1 MAADPTE
8 HVAQAKRWIAERR
21 YPDAVRALRRALVS
35 SPEHIEARVLL
46 GTALLALERYDEVR
60 VEMLAVG
67 RKAPKELRAHRLLG
81 EALLRS
87 GKVDKAVEALRQA
100 LAIDPDDEA
109 SRELLAEA
117 GEEPPPSTRTI
128 DRWFDPEAVATV
140 QTDVPPFVEERTGP
154 GIVLP
159 EAEGTS
165 TSILVDPDFQQA
177 IDDAGSSEITNPPVA
192 ALRAPVPQPTPQPV
206 SRAAPQP
213 VSRAAPQPVSR
224 AASPGPVA
232 SSPKAAPQPALP
244 RPVAS
249 SPKAAVPPPKP
260 RAETEQLDLA
270 DLGAVDEPRGT
281 HDGDSDTFEL
291 LSESALVA
299 MSPPGPRSVAP
310 TPSAARSVPAP
321 QPAMRPAPAPRSVLP
336 AARPPASTPPASAA
350 SQRVAPPP
358 ASAASQSVAPPPAA
372 PARRS
377 IPPGPLPAPAPS
389 VPPPASPAPAR
400 KDGPQFL
407 PSTHFIRDGSDTPR
421 LLELEP
427 AVARG
432 RESPGVGRG
441 EPTARGGIEPDTSSA
456 IRTSV
461 HERSRLRSPAFRRK
475 IAAGAGVALVLCAV
489 LGFVGR
495 AWIDGRRRESLAGL
509 VLAAEADGRPATLAA
524 AREAAAD
531 FDDDASLALRLRLV
545 ATGVLEHAQAPA
557 EADALLGTLSPS
569 AMQEAEAQLGRA
581 YLLLARGEVEGAR
594 SAATT
599 LSADDALA
607 SEAARARALTALAI
621 GDLARATAE
630 ARISEA
636 AAPGSARAAALL
648 ATLLARSGDT
658 VGALALLD
666 GVPGGSASPA
676 VRLARARAALVR
688 RGAGDAELAS
698 REVQEVLGALAA
710 SSTPLEQADAH
721 LLAAELALASGD
733 LARAAAEV
741 RQAQPVPHDELLRLE
756 RAEVLAAT
764 GAAEEAR
771 AWIAQL
777 PPASSDPPRRARVLA
792 MVALATND
800 LATAERAVAQAGE
813 GGAVDLI
820 RGRIA
825 EASGRTA
832 EAKSFYTR
840 VPLSDAAMPAS
851 RTRLAALWLAE
862 GMTAQAADAIAA
874 AYERLPTD
882 VELVLLFARIRLA
895 QRDVTGARAAVV
907 RALAGNPS
915 SPRLLTA
922 KAEVELAA
930 GEAAAAAE
938 TLRGAITFASA
949 DATLQVALARALRR
963 SGRPGDARAAVDAAL
978 RLDAGSTDA
987 LLLLAELTVEAG
999 DAAGANAALARA
1011 EATGRAPAGELAR
1024 ARVRLLVATG
1034 AGAAGI
1040 ATAEPLARAGR
1051 DAALFVLL
1059 GRLHA
1064 QAEQNGEAQAAFAQ
1078 ALRLDE
1084 RDPDAHVGRALLA
1097 MRAGDLGGA
1106 GRALERALELAAS
1119 VGATPELRARLEAA
1133 RGRLRFESGSFADAR
1148 ERATAALALEP
1159 RCAEAQLLLASVTI
1173 EQGGDA
1179 LTPLRA
1185 AAAGDAPPAEAIGR
1199 LALRLP
1205 PGAEACVAARRYLE
1219 AAPRGYDADA
1229 VRAVDARCR

>member
-35 SPEHIEARVLL
+35 NPDHVEARVLL

-60 VEMLAVG
+60 VEMLAVA

-87 GKVDKAVEALRQA
+87 GRVEKAVEALRQA

-140 QTDVPPFVEERTGP
+140 QTDLPAFIEERTGP

-159 EAEGTS
+159 ESDGAS
-165 TSILVDPDFQQA
+165 TSIVVDPDFQQA
-177 IDDAGSSEITNPPVA
+177 IDDVGSSEITNPPVPGPAVPRA
-192 ALRAPVPQPTPQPV
+192 ALPRTPLAKPTPAPAPKPVADHGPPRPRAPL
-206 SRAAPQP
+206 
-213 VSRAAPQPVSR
+213 
-224 AASPGPVA
+224 
-232 SSPKAAPQPALP
+232 PKAAL
-244 RPVAS
+244 
-249 SPKAAVPPPKP
+249 PPPKP

-270 DLGAVDEPRGT
+270 DLGAVDEGRDVT
-281 HDGDSDTFEL
+281 DGDSDTFES
-291 LSESALVA
+291 LSDSALVA
-299 MSPPGPRSVAP
+299 MASP
-310 TPSAARSVPAP
+310 AARSARPSASSAVATGAP
-321 QPAMRPAPAPRSVLP
+321 PRAAAPAPRSIPPASLP
-336 AARPPASTPPASAA
+336 AAPP
-350 SQRVAPPP
+350 
-358 ASAASQSVAPPPAA
+358 SAASQSVAPPPAA
-372 PARRS
+372 PAPRS
-377 IPPGPLPAPAPS
+377 IPPGSLPGPAPQLGPLPTAAPPGKA
-389 VPPPASPAPAR
+389 
-400 KDGPQFL
+400 GPQFL
-407 PSTHFIRDGSDTPR
+407 PSTHFVPDGLDTPR
-421 LLELEP
+421 LLEIDTIGS
-427 AVARG
+427 RG
-432 RESPGVGRG
+432 RDGSGRA
-441 EPTARGGIEPDTSSA
+441 EPTLRGGIDPDTSSA

-461 HERSRLRSPAFRRK
+461 HERARLRSPAFRRK
-475 IAAGAGVALVLCAV
+475 LVLGAAVALVV
-489 LGFVGR
+489 LLALGLVGR
-495 AWIDGRRRESLAGL
+495 VWLAGQRREALAGL

-524 AREAAAD
+524 AREAAAE
-531 FDDDASLALRLRLV
+531 FDDDATAALRLRLL

-557 EADALLGTLSPS
+557 EADALLGALSPS
-569 AMQEAEAQLGRA
+569 AMQEPEAQLGRA
-581 YLLLARGEVEGAR
+581 YLLLARGEIDGAR

-636 AAPGSARAAALL
+636 AAPGSARGAALL
-648 ATLLARSGDT
+648 ATLLARSGDPA
-658 VGALALLD
+658 GALALLE
-666 GVPGGSASPA
+666 GVPGGSVSPA
-676 VRLARARAALVR
+676 VRLARARALLVR
-688 RGAGDAELAS
+688 RAPGDGELAG
-698 REVQEVLGALAA
+698 REVHEVLGPLAG
-710 SSTPLEQADAH
+710 SSTPLERADAH
-721 LLAAELALASGD
+721 LLAAGLALATGD

-764 GAAEEAR
+764 GAADEAR
-771 AWIAQL
+771 TLIAQL
-777 PPASSDPPRRARVLA
+777 PPASSDPPRRARVMA

-800 LATAERAVAQAGE
+800 FATAERAIAQAGE

-820 RGRIA
+820 RGRLA
-825 EASGRTA
+825 EASGRSA
-832 EAKSFYTR
+832 EAKSFYAR
-840 VPLSDAAMPAS
+840 VPLQDAAMPAA

-862 GMTAQAADAIAA
+862 GVVAQAADALAP

-895 QRDVTGARAAVV
+895 QRDPGGARAAVV

-915 SPRLLTA
+915 SPRLLTT

-938 TLRGAITFASA
+938 TLRGAIALAPA

-963 SGRPGDARAAVDAAL
+963 SGRAAEARAAVDAAL

-987 LLLLAELTVEAG
+987 LLLLAELSVEAG

-1011 EATGRAPAGELAR
+1011 EATGRAPAAELAR

-1034 AGAAGI
+1034 AGAAGV

-1051 DAALFVLL
+1051 DAAIFVLL

-1106 GRALERALELAAS
+1106 GRALERALELAAT
-1119 VGATPELRARLEAA
+1119 VGASPELRARLEAA
-1133 RGRLRFESGSFADAR
+1133 RGRLRFESGAFADAR
-1148 ERATAALALEP
+1148 ERATAALALDP

-1179 LTPLRA
+1179 LPPLRA

-1205 PGAEACVAARRYLE
+1205 PGAEACAAARRYLDV
-1219 AAPRGYDADA
+1219 APRGYDADA
-1229 VRAVDARCR
+1229 VRAVEARCR

>member
-1 MAADPTE
+1 MAADSTE

-35 SPEHIEARVLL
+35 EPTHVEARVLL

-60 VEMLAVG
+60 VEMLAVL
-67 RKAPKELRAHRLLG
+67 RRTPQELRAHRLLG
-81 EALLRS
+81 EAFLRS
-87 GKVDKAVEALRQA
+87 GRVDKAVEALRQA

-140 QTDVPPFVEERTGP
+140 QTDLPSFVEERTGP

-159 EAEGTS
+159 EADGAP
-165 TSILVDPDFQQA
+165 TSIVVDPDFQQA
-177 IDDAGSSEITNPPVA
+177 IDDVGSSEITNPPTAMSAVP
-192 ALRAPVPQPTPQPV
+192 RA
-206 SRAAPQP
+206 SGA
-213 VSRAAPQPVSR
+213 
-224 AASPGPVA
+224 
-232 SSPKAAPQPALP
+232 KAAPPPVAPVTQAAVAKAAAPLTAPRALSAKAALP
-244 RPVAS
+244 LT
-249 SPKAAVPPPKP
+249 KAALPPPKP

-270 DLGAVDEPRGT
+270 DLGAVDEGGDG
-281 HDGDSDTFEL
+281 HDGDSDTFES
-291 LSESALVA
+291 LSDSALVA
-299 MSPPGPRSVAP
+299 MAPP
-310 TPSAARSVPAP
+310 AARSVRPSASPSSASPSSASPSSASPSSASPSSASGAP
-321 QPAMRPAPAPRSVLP
+321 VRAPAPAPRSVLP
-336 AARPPASTPPASAA
+336 VSLPAAPS
-350 SQRVAPPP
+350 
-358 ASAASQSVAPPPAA
+358 SAASQSVAPPPAA
-372 PARRS
+372 PAPRS
-377 IPPGPLPAPAPS
+377 VPPGPALRVEPLPAS
-389 VPPPASPAPAR
+389 VPQA
-400 KDGPQFL
+400 KGPQFL
-407 PSTHFIRDGSDTPR
+407 PSTHFVPDGLDTPR
-421 LLELEP
+421 LLEMD
-427 AVARG
+427 AGGARARDG
-432 RESPGVGRG
+432 AGRG
-441 EPTARGGIEPDTSSA
+441 EPTLRGGIDPDTSSA

-461 HERSRLRSPAFRRK
+461 HERARLRSPAFRRK
-475 IAAGAGVALVLCAV
+475 LALGVAVALVLLLA
-489 LGFVGR
+489 LGLVGR
-495 AWIDGRRRESLAGL
+495 AWLAGRRREALAGL

-524 AREAAAD
+524 AREAAAE
-531 FDDDASLALRLRLV
+531 FDDDATAALRLRLL

-557 EADALLGTLSPS
+557 EADALLGALSPA
-569 AMQEAEAQLGRA
+569 AMQEPEAQLGRA
-581 YLLLARGEVEGAR
+581 YLLLARGEIDGAR

-636 AAPGSARAAALL
+636 AAPGSARGAALL
-648 ATLLARSGDT
+648 ATLLARSGDAA
-658 VGALALLD
+658 GALALLE
-666 GVPGGSASPA
+666 GVPGGSVSPA
-676 VRLARARAALVR
+676 VRLARARALLVR
-688 RGAGDAELAS
+688 RAPGDGELAA
-698 REVQEVLGALAA
+698 REVQEVLGSLAA
-710 SSTPLEQADAH
+710 SSTPLERAEAH
-721 LLAAELALASGD
+721 LLAAGLALAAGD

-764 GAAEEAR
+764 GAADEAR
-771 AWIAQL
+771 TLIAQL
-777 PPASSDPPRRARVLA
+777 PPASSDPPRRARVMA

-800 LATAERAVAQAGE
+800 FATAERAIAQAGE

-820 RGRIA
+820 RGRLA
-825 EASGRTA
+825 EASGRNA
-832 EAKSFYTR
+832 EAKSFYAR
-840 VPLSDAAMPAS
+840 VPLSDAAMPAA

-862 GMTAQAADAIAA
+862 GVVAQAADALAP

-882 VELVLLFARIRLA
+882 VEVVLLFARIRLA
-895 QRDVTGARAAVV
+895 QRDPAGARAAVA

-915 SPRLLTA
+915 SPRLLTT

-938 TLRGAITFASA
+938 TLRGAIALAPA

-963 SGRPGDARAAVDAAL
+963 SGRAAEARAAVDAAL

-987 LLLLAELTVEAG
+987 LLLLAELSVEAG

-1011 EATGRAPAGELAR
+1011 EATGRAPAAEIAR

-1034 AGAAGI
+1034 AGAAGV
-1040 ATAEPLARAGR
+1040 ATAEPLARSGR

-1064 QAEQNGEAQAAFAQ
+1064 QAEQNGEAQAAFVQ

-1106 GRALERALELAAS
+1106 GRALERALELAAT
-1119 VGATPELRARLEAA
+1119 VGASPELRARLEAA

-1148 ERATAALALEP
+1148 ERATAALALDP

-1179 LTPLRA
+1179 LPPLRA

-1205 PGAEACVAARRYLE
+1205 PGAEACAAARRYLD